1 MKTLFIL
8 VTVVFVLFLAAPD
21 KAEAQRKSAGS
32 SNPRKDIFRQLL
44 KDSRASAPDPASWD
58 EIELEIDKPASH
70 YIEIK
75 AVPLSPGRIMYLVT
89 GNAVPFYGAHAPM
102 FWIYEKTK
110 AGYRQI
116 DDLGA
121 NYEVRLLKTSHNRFR
136 DLGTSYVLGAG
147 TIVSTCKLVFNGNKY
162 VSAGCK
168 EERIR
173 N

>member
-8 VTVVFVLFLAAPD
+8 ASVMVVFSLAAPNEI
-21 KAEAQRKSAGS
+21 EAQKKSAGS
-32 SNPRKDIFRQLL
+32 GNARTDIFRQLVR
-44 KDSRASAPDPASWD
+44 DSRASAPDLSSWD
-58 EIELEIDKPASH
+58 EIEINKPARY
-70 YIEIK
+70 YIDVK
-75 AVPLSPGRIMYLVT
+75 AVPLSPGRIMYLVA

-110 AGYRQI
+110 GGYRQI

-121 NYEVRLLKTSHNRFR
+121 NYDVRLLKTSHNRFR

-147 TIVSTCKLVFNGNKY
+147 TLLSTCKLIFNGNKY

-168 EERIR
+168 EKRIR